1 MTTWWITSEE
11 TVVKDGVA
19 QQQITVLACLHNKT
33 RTQAVA
39 ELHRVVKKYVPDSLQ
54 GAPHVAVH
62 NDDGSFS
69 VLPKKPKK
77 GYPPCTVRLRE
88 QFGG

>member
-11 TVVKDGVA
+11 TVITDGVA
-19 QQQITVLACLHNKT
+19 QQQITVIACLNNKS

-39 ELHRVVKKYVPDSLQ
+39 KLHEVVKKYVPDSLK
-54 GAPHVAVH
+54 GIPHVAVH

-69 VLPKKPKK
+69 ILPKKANK